1 MGLAASG
8 FSANAYT
15 TLGAVLGMM
24 VGGYLSDW
32 VTKHGL
38 HHRLLQEVLWIGVC
52 FPFPLF
58 FVFPNHLFLIFLSIF
73 SFTLFRSMGAAN
85 ATPLYCEVLA
95 RNTWSSAFGFVNMVN
110 SIAAGIGVVM
120 AGYFKQYFGL
130 NLIFAAVSG
139 IMLMA
144 VIVLLVGYVSYI
156 RTDLERQGH
165 VIQSV

>member
-38 HHRLLQEVLWIGVC
+38 HHRLLEEALWIGVC

-58 FVFPNHLFLIFLSIF
+58 FVSPSRLFLIFLSIF
-73 SFTLFRSMGAAN
+73 TFGQGFNENENSRSRFTRRWG
-85 ATPLYCEVLA
+85 
-95 RNTWSSAFGFVNMVN
+95 
-110 SIAAGIGVVM
+110 
-120 AGYFKQYFGL
+120 
-130 NLIFAAVSG
+130 NLVD
-139 IMLMA
+139 
-144 VIVLLVGYVSYI
+144 
-156 RTDLERQGH
+156 TTH
-165 VIQSV
+165 